1 MDHISRRAS
10 LVLLGMAPWAAAAAA
25 QEAPSPGRRTRYTP
39 SRGPRPSMRAI
50 IRDRSFPNGNEPLLV
65 WGACNPFSDIENIF
79 RAVGT
84 LDRTS

>member
-25 QEAPSPGRRTRYTP
+25 QEALPPGRRTRFSP
-39 SRGPRPSMRAI
+39 GRGTRPSTREI
-50 IRDRSFPNGNEPLLV
+50 IRNRYCPNGNEPLQV

-79 RAVGT
+79 RANKT
-84 LDRTS
+84 LDRPR